1 MIPSRPIV
9 VDPGSDSGGGSPQ
22 GGGPQGTSPHG
33 TGPQGTSPQ
42 GTSPQG
48 TSPIDRLGYGQVDGD
63 GFIGPYRLLSVIG
76 EGGIGIVFKAEHG
89 TTGQIVALKTVRRQ
103 REGHLASFRR
113 EFHTVRQIQHPRIV
127 RILDGDTVHG
137 RPWYAMELL
146 TGQTLGERFRGHKG
160 TDDGSWITGDVDTAD
175 DVPTVRATTDHP
187 GDFPGSA
194 VMPRRPRKPLLP
206 LHDLLTILRK
216 VADALTF
223 IHGQGVVHRDLK
235 PGNIFIRSD
244 GEPVLM
250 DFGLVHRY
258 ARGAREV
265 LDIAG
270 RRDGTTGYIAP
281 EQLRGERVDARA
293 DLYALGCILY
303 EGLTGTLPL
312 PSTGS
317 RGPGRQRELIDAV
330 AARATR
336 PDLPS
341 ALEDLILKLLA
352 DRAADRLGHASDV
365 ARILEKLGAQPRDAA
380 EMDTPRGY
388 LYRPQFSGRETAVA
402 KLDVAVSQVRGGEGG
417 LVLVTGESGIGKT
430 SVLIELAR
438 TATALGLAVITSECL
453 PLSGIASAD
462 SQATTPLQ
470 AFARVLEAV
479 ADRCRAG
486 GPSETERLLGERT
499 AVLGAYHQAISDIQ
513 PHKDDSGPRH
523 FPDGLGRA
531 RVFGALAETLTALTA
546 ERPLIIVIDD
556 LQWSDELSLRFLSW
570 LRPDFFRKTPLLIVA
585 GSRSESLRPEVAAL
599 QELPHVQALPL
610 SRLGDQAIGSMA
622 RDMLAVSHPPAAL
635 LDFLTAISLGNPFFV
650 AEYLRAAV
658 YERLLVRDADGH
670 WRVSD
675 PSGFESLPLPRSVG
689 QLVQRRL
696 EKIGADAR
704 LFLDVAAVMG
714 RETNLTATASVL
726 DWSDEGRLQSALGE
740 LIEGQILEESAD
752 DEFRFLH
759 DRLREF
765 VYGAMDPAAR
775 QAIHRRAADTLE
787 STLRDSPEWS
797 RVWSSLGYHFAGA
810 GLAERAAEYFIR
822 AADHARAR
830 FANADAI
837 SLYQQAAKQLEALA
851 TTTPSRK
858 AAGDTA
864 RVNESLA
871 DLLSLGARRE
881 DARIIYGS
889 ILAEAGD
896 DPPTAARIERKRGKT
911 WELDRAY
918 APALESY
925 AAAEAILER
934 EAQRDAP
941 WWREWLDIQIDRTWA
956 YYWTGKLPE
965 MEETIN
971 RIDDAADRY
980 GSAAQRA
987 HYYLSFALL
996 GARKERYRL
1005 SSGTVSHA
1013 RLARGAALESGDFAQ
1028 ITMGRFGYAF
1038 SLLFRGEL
1046 AEAQAEM
1053 ILAVNEAKKT
1063 GDHAAHVRALAY
1075 LMILCRRRNEP
1086 SQVESLA
1093 SETIALAESS
1103 QMKDYFGAARAC
1115 QGWLLH
1121 RHGRLGEAEVLLNEA
1136 LAAWRQPPAIY
1147 PFQGLALF
1155 PLLSLHGQR
1164 ADVDAC
1170 MTTVA
1175 ALLHETQERLPPEL
1189 EQRLQEAQGAQD
1201 GSALARVNAA
1211 LLLAIR
1217 HGYL

>member
-1 MIPSRPIV
+1 MNPSRPIV
-9 VDPGSDSGGGSPQ
+9 VDGGPGSGD
-22 GGGPQGTSPHG
+22 GGPVD
-33 TGPQGTSPQ
+33 
-42 GTSPQG
+42 
-48 TSPIDRLGYGQVDGD
+48 ILGYGQVG
-63 GFIGPYRLLSVIG
+63 GTIGPYRLLSVIG
-76 EGGIGIVFKAEHG
+76 EGGIGIVFKAEHV
-89 TTGQIVALKTVRRQ
+89 TTGQVVALKTVRRQ

-160 TDDGSWITGDVDTAD
+160 TDDPSWVTGDVDSAD
-175 DVPTVRATTDHP
+175 DVPTVRATSERA
-187 GDFPGSA
+187 GDFPVSA
-194 VMPRRPRKPLLP
+194 LISKRPRKPLLP
-206 LHDLLTILRK
+206 LYDLLTILRK
-216 VADALTF
+216 VADALAF

-235 PGNIFIRSD
+235 PGNIFIRTD
-244 GEPVLM
+244 GDPVLM

-312 PSTGS
+312 PSTS
-317 RGPGRQRELIDAV
+317 TRGFGRERDLVEAV
-330 AARATR
+330 AAQVVR

-341 ALEDLILKLLA
+341 ALESLILKLLA
-352 DRAADRLGHASDV
+352 DRPADRLGHASDV
-365 ARILEKLGAQPRDAA
+365 ARVLEKLGAQPRDAA
-380 EMDTPRGY
+380 EKDAPRGY
-388 LYRPQFSGRETAVA
+388 LYRPQFAGRETALA
-402 KLDVAVSQVRGGEGG
+402 KLDVAISQVRGGEGG
-417 LVLVTGESGIGKT
+417 LVLVMGESGIGKT

-438 TATALGLAVITSECL
+438 TAAGQGLSVITSECL
-453 PLSGIASAD
+453 PVSGIGTAE

-470 AFARVLEAV
+470 AFARLLEVV

-486 GPSETERLLGERT
+486 GPPETERLLGERA
-499 AVLGAYHQAISDIQ
+499 AVLGAYHQAVGDIQ
-513 PHKDDSGPRH
+513 ASPDDGAARH

-531 RVFGALAETLTALTA
+531 RVFGALAETLTAVA
-546 ERPLIIVIDD
+546 GERPLILVIDD

-570 LRPDFFRKTPLLIVA
+570 LRPDFFRATPVLIVA
-585 GSRSESLRPEVAAL
+585 GSRSEQVRSEIATL
-599 QELPHVQALPL
+599 QQLPHVQSLAL
-610 SRLGDQAIGSMA
+610 SRLGDQAIGAMA

-670 WRVSD
+670 WRVADTS
-675 PSGFESLPLPRSVG
+675 SFESLPLPRSVG
-689 QLVQRRL
+689 ELVERRL

-704 LFLDVAAVMG
+704 RFLDVAAVMG
-714 RETNLTATASVL
+714 RETKLSVAAAVL
-726 DWSDEGRLQSALGE
+726 DFGDEARLQRALGE
-740 LIEGQILEESAD
+740 LIEGEILEAID
-752 DEFRFLH
+752 DDVAEDRNDIRFLH

-765 VYGAMDPAAR
+765 VYGAIDPGRR
-775 QAIHRRAADTLE
+775 QSIHRRAADTLE
-787 STLRDSPEWS
+787 SALRDSQEWS
-797 RVWSSLGYHFAGA
+797 PVWPSLGYHFAGA
-810 GLAERAAEYFIR
+810 GLAERAAAYFIR
-822 AADHARAR
+822 SADHARAR

-837 SLYQQAAKQLEALA
+837 SLYQQAAKQLELLAA
-851 TTTPSRK
+851 TTPWKQVARDS
-858 AAGDTA
+858 A

-881 DARIIYGS
+881 EARAVYARILDDSG
-889 ILAEAGD
+889 E
-896 DPPTAARIERKRGKT
+896 DPPTAARIERKRGKA
-911 WELDRAY
+911 WELDRALPR
-918 APALESY
+918 AMESY

-934 EAQRDAP
+934 ATERDAA

-965 MEETIN
+965 MDATIA
-971 RIDDAADRY
+971 RVGDAADRY
-980 GSAAQRA
+980 GSPAQRA
-987 HYYLSFALL
+987 HHYLSFALL

-1005 SSGTVSHA
+1005 SDDTVSYS
-1013 RLARGAALESGDFAQ
+1013 RLARAAALESGDFAQ

-1038 SLLFRGEL
+1038 SLLFHGDL

-1053 ILAVNEAKKT
+1053 LLAVNEAKKT

-1075 LMILCRRRNEP
+1075 LMVICRRRNEP

-1093 SETIALAESS
+1093 SETIALAETS

-1121 RHGRLGEAEVLLNEA
+1121 RHGRTREAEALLNEA

-1164 ADVDAC
+1164 SDAEAC
-1170 MTTVA
+1170 QTVVA

-1189 EQRLQEAQGAQD
+1189 EHRLVEAQTAPDRGTT
-1201 GSALARVNAA
+1201 LERVNAA
-1211 LLLAIR
+1211 LLLAIQQ
-1217 HGYL
+1217 GYL